1 MKTALKTLFRFIH
14 GNPDGKREA
23 VDNFLNKSED
33 FRLLLAANGKALE
46 LMAEMTEAA
55 RSGHPSGITRV
66 RAYSVMVASS
76 VRQMIERLCRMA
88 PGRYDALRDV
98 FNAIVQDMDRAFA
111 GPPRGPLGPP
121 IIRMRDL
128 RAADLP
134 ETGSKVA
141 MLGEI
146 RAELGAMVPRGFAI
160 TASAFRL
167 FMGANGLDDEIGRLT
182 QIHDGTSL
190 EELSD
195 LARSIRQAIDMAP
208 MPDEL
213 EAAVREQCARLGDI
227 RFAVRSSALGEDSEQ
242 AGFAGQFISKLGA
255 KPAQVTDAYREVVAS
270 MYSATALTYVR
281 NRGLREDGM
290 VMAAG
295 CMEMV
300 NAVAG
305 GVIYTRSPVGGDSDA
320 VIVNAVPGLP
330 CAVVDGSTMAD
341 SFTVDRET
349 GRIRSRDIAEKE
361 IRFILTSGGKVRKEK
376 LFGGKELEPAITDRD
391 VERLT
396 ALALRIEAHFGQPQ
410 DIEWAKDREG
420 LLVIL
425 QCRPLAVC
433 EDASGDRSKHHE
445 PRPDDQESRGL
456 AILSGCI
463 PASPGAAAGCVVKVE
478 TEEDM
483 FRFPDGAVLLAR
495 NARPQLS
502 ALLPRAAA
510 LVAEFGSSVGHL
522 ANVAREYAIPAL
534 IGAPGAVE
542 RLSGVGV
549 VTVNGSNGTI
559 YLGRRKRMI
568 RDEARPTG
576 RVRVTD
582 VGQAL
587 ERVLKF
593 ITPLGLTDP
602 ESPEFRPE
610 GCRSMHDITRFCHEK
625 AVAEMFARDER
636 PVSGARRLT
645 GERALQYWLVD
656 IGGGTSADG
665 TGPAESRRDITIES
679 VRSTPMRALW
689 YGMMAVPWE
698 GPPTPS
704 MDGFMSV
711 MTSAA
716 QNPALAAGVRND
728 MGERN
733 YFIVG
738 GRYCNLQSRFGFH
751 FCTIEGFAGDDPNV
765 NYALFQFKGGGAS
778 MDRRH
783 LRSRLVA
790 EILEKRG
797 FIAEIRDDALFARL
811 EGVSRQAV
819 EQAMAVLGYLL
830 MHTRQIDM
838 SLADPGMV
846 VRYRDKFEADIEK
859 LLAGLPDELREAGCA
874 A

>member
-1 MKTALKTLFRFIH
+1 MKTALKTLFHFIH
-14 GNPDGKREA
+14 GNPEGKREA
-23 VDNFLNKSED
+23 VEKFLNKSEE

-66 RAYSVMVASS
+66 RAFSVMVASS

-88 PGRYDALRDV
+88 PGRYDALREV
-98 FNAIVQDMDRAFA
+98 FNAIVQDMDQAFA
-111 GPPRGPLGPP
+111 GPPKGPLGPTVV
-121 IIRMRDL
+121 RMADL
-128 RAADLP
+128 RAIDLL

-146 RAELGAMVPRGFAI
+146 KAELGAVVPRGFAI
-160 TASAFRL
+160 TASGFRL
-167 FMGANGLDDEIGRLT
+167 FMESTGLDDEINRLI
-182 QIHDGTSL
+182 QIHDGNSL
-190 EELSD
+190 EELTD
-195 LARSIRQAIDMAP
+195 LARSIRQAIDLAP
-208 MPDEL
+208 MPEEL
-213 EAAVREQCARLGDI
+213 ETAVREQCARLGDV
-227 RFAVRSSALGEDSEQ
+227 RLAVRSSALGEDSEQ
-242 AGFAGQFISKLGA
+242 AGFAGQFATRLGV
-255 KPAQVTDAYREVVAS
+255 KPAQVTDAYREVVSS
-270 MYSATALTYVR
+270 MYSATAMTYVR

-295 CMEMV
+295 CMEMI

-305 GVIYTRSPVGGDSDA
+305 GVIYTRPPVGGDSDA

-330 CAVVDGSTMAD
+330 CAVVDGSSMAD
-341 SFTVDRET
+341 SYSVDRET

-376 LFGGKELEPAITDRD
+376 LYGGRELEPAVPDRD
-391 VERLT
+391 IERLA
-396 ALALRIEAHFGQPQ
+396 ALALRIEEHFGHPQ
-410 DIEWAKDREG
+410 DIEWAKDRDG
-420 LLVIL
+420 LIVIL
-425 QCRPLAVC
+425 QCRPLTVC
-433 EDASGDRSKHHE
+433 EDAPGPRSK
-445 PRPDDQESRGL
+445 PWSDDEESRGL

-463 PASPGAAAGCVVKVE
+463 PASPGAAAGYVVKVE

-549 VTVNGSNGTI
+549 ITVNGSNGTI

-568 RDEARPTG
+568 QREARPTA
-576 RVRVTD
+576 RVRTTD
-582 VGQAL
+582 VGLAL
-587 ERVLKF
+587 ERVLRF
-593 ITPLGLTDP
+593 ITPLTLTDP
-602 ESPEFRPE
+602 ESTEFRPE

-625 AVAEMFARDER
+625 AVYEMFAQGDR
-636 PVSGARRLT
+636 PVSGARRLA
-645 GERALQYWLVD
+645 GERAMQYWLVD
-656 IGGGTSADG
+656 IGGGTSADAG
-665 TGPAESRRDITIES
+665 GPANSRRDITIEAVCS
-679 VRSTPMRALW
+679 SPMRALW

-698 GPPTPS
+698 GPPPPT

-716 QNPALAAGVRND
+716 RNPALAAGVRND

-797 FIAEIRDDALFARL
+797 FIAEIREDALFARL

-838 SLADPGMV
+838 SMADPGMT
-846 VRYRDKFEADIEK
+846 VRYRERFEADIER
-859 LLAGLPDELREAGCA
+859 LLEGLPNELREAGCA

>member
-1 MKTALKTLFRFIH
+1 MKTALKTLFHFIH
-14 GNPDGKREA
+14 GNPEGKREA
-23 VDNFLNKSED
+23 VEDFLNKSED
-33 FRLLLAANGKALE
+33 FRLLLSANAKALE
-46 LMAEMTEAA
+46 LMAEMTGAA
-55 RSGHPSGITRV
+55 RSAQPSGIARV

-88 PGRYDALRDV
+88 PGKYEGLRDA
-98 FNAIVQDMDRAFA
+98 FNGIVRNMDQAFA
-111 GPPRGPLGPP
+111 GPSRGPLGPP
-121 IIRMRDL
+121 VVRMRDL
-128 RAADLP
+128 RAMDLP
-134 ETGSKVA
+134 EAGSKVA
-141 MLGEI
+141 MLAEI
-146 RAELGAMVPRGFAI
+146 RAELGAVVPRGFAI

-167 FMGANGLDDEIGRLT
+167 FMEATGLDDEINRLI
-182 QIHDGTSL
+182 QIHDGATL
-190 EELSD
+190 EELND
-195 LARSIRQAIDMAP
+195 LARGIRQAIDLAP
-208 MPDEL
+208 MPHEL
-213 EAAVREQCARLGDI
+213 EEAVREQCARLGDI

-242 AGFAGQFISKLGA
+242 TGFAGQFVSKLGV
-255 KPAQVTDAYREVVAS
+255 KPAQVTDAYREVVSS
-270 MYSATALTYVR
+270 MYSATAITYVR
-281 NRGLREDGM
+281 NRGLREDEM

-295 CMEMV
+295 CMEMID
-300 NAVAG
+300 AVAG
-305 GVIYTRSPVGGDSDA
+305 GVVYTRPPVGGGSDA

-330 CAVVDGSTMAD
+330 CAVVDGSSMAD
-341 SFTVDRET
+341 SFVVDRAT
-349 GRIRSRDIAEKE
+349 GKVKSRDIAEKE
-361 IRFILTSGGKVRKEK
+361 IRFVLTSGGKVRKEK
-376 LFGGKELEPAITDRD
+376 LYGGKELAPAITDHD
-391 VERLT
+391 AERLA
-396 ALALRIEAHFGQPQ
+396 ALALRIEAHFGHPQ
-410 DIEWAKDREG
+410 DIEWAKDRDG
-420 LLVIL
+420 LLVVL
-425 QCRPLAVC
+425 QCRPLTVC
-433 EDASGDRSKHHE
+433 EDAPEHRAAPWSEDE
-445 PRPDDQESRGL
+445 ESRGL

-463 PASPGAAAGCVVKVE
+463 PASPGAAAGYVVKVE

-483 FRFPDGAVLLAR
+483 FRFPDDAVLLAR

-549 VTVNGSNGTI
+549 VTVNGTNGTI

-568 RDEARPTG
+568 RREARPAAKART
-576 RVRVTD
+576 TD
-582 VGQAL
+582 VGLAL

-593 ITPLGLTDP
+593 ITPLALTDP
-602 ESPEFRPE
+602 ESPDFRPG

-625 AVAEMFARDER
+625 AVSEMFAQDDR
-636 PVSGARRLT
+636 PVSGARRLA
-645 GERALQYWLVD
+645 GERDMQYWLVD
-656 IGGGTSADG
+656 IGGGTSADAA
-665 TGPAESRRDITIES
+665 GPAASRRDVTIDA
-679 VRSTPMRALW
+679 VRSGPMRALW

-698 GPPTPS
+698 GPPPPR

-716 QNPALAAGVRND
+716 QNPALEAGMRND

-797 FIAEIRDDALFARL
+797 FIAEIREDALFARL

-838 SLADPGMV
+838 SMADPSMV
-846 VRYRDKFEADIEK
+846 IRYRDKFEADIEE
-859 LLAGLPDELREAGCA
+859 LLEGLPVELRSAGCPA
-874 A
+874 

>member
-1 MKTALKTLFRFIH
+1 MKTALKTLFHFIH
-14 GNPDGKREA
+14 GNPEGKREA
-23 VDNFLNKSED
+23 VEKFLNKSEE
-33 FRLLLAANGKALE
+33 FRLLLSANGKALE
-46 LMAEMTEAA
+46 LMAEMADAA
-55 RSGHPSGITRV
+55 RSGHPSGIARV
-66 RAYSVMVASS
+66 RAYSVMVASG

-88 PGRYDALRDV
+88 PGKYDALRDV
-98 FNAIVQDMDRAFA
+98 FNSIVREMDDAFA
-111 GPPRGPLGPP
+111 GPSKGPLGPP
-121 IIRMRDL
+121 VLRMRDV
-128 RAADLP
+128 RAIDLP

-146 RAELGAMVPRGFAI
+146 RSELGAVVPRGFAI
-160 TASAFRL
+160 TASGYRL
-167 FMGANGLDDEIGRLT
+167 FMESTGLDDEINRLI
-182 QIHDGTSL
+182 QIHDGTTL
-190 EELSD
+190 EELND
-195 LARSIRQAIDMAP
+195 LARNIRQAIDLAP
-208 MPDEL
+208 MPPEL
-213 EAAVREQCARLGDI
+213 EEAVRAECARLGDI

-242 AGFAGQFISKLGA
+242 TGFAGQFISKLGV
-255 KPAQVTDAYREVVAS
+255 KPAQVTDAYRAVISS
-270 MYSATALTYVR
+270 MYSATAITYVR
-281 NRGLREDGM
+281 NRGLREDEM
-290 VMAAG
+290 IMAAG

-305 GVIYTRSPVGGDSDA
+305 GVVYTRPPVGGGAD
-320 VIVNAVPGLP
+320 VLIVNAVPGLP
-330 CAVVDGSTMAD
+330 SAVVDGSSMAD
-341 SFTVDRET
+341 SWTVDRET
-349 GRIRSRDIAEKE
+349 LAIRTRDVAEKQ
-361 IRFILTSGGKVRKEK
+361 IRFVLTSGGQVRKEK
-376 LFGGKELEPAITDRD
+376 LYGGKELEPAITDHD
-391 VERLT
+391 IERL
-396 ALALRIEAHFGQPQ
+396 ASLALRIEAHFGRPQ
-410 DIEWAKDREG
+410 DIEWAKDRDG
-420 LLVIL
+420 LIVIL
-425 QCRPLAVC
+425 QCRPLNVC
-433 EDASGDRSKHHE
+433 EDTDASLSD
-445 PRPDDQESRGL
+445 PRAEDEESRGL

-463 PASPGAAAGCVVKVE
+463 PASPGAAAGYVVKVE

-549 VTVNGSNGTI
+549 ITVNGTNGTI

-568 RDEARPTG
+568 QREARPAAKIH
-576 RVRVTD
+576 VTD
-582 VGQAL
+582 VGLAL

-593 ITPLGLTDP
+593 ITPLNLTDP

-610 GCRSMHDITRFCHEK
+610 GCRSMHDITRFCHEM
-625 AVAEMFARDER
+625 AVTEMFAPGER
-636 PVSGARRLT
+636 PVTGARRLA
-645 GERALQYWLVD
+645 GERAMQYWLVD
-656 IGGGTSADG
+656 IGGGTRSADASG
-665 TGPAESRRDITIES
+665 SEDTRRNIGIED
-679 VRSTPMRALW
+679 VRSAPMRALW
-689 YGMMAVPWE
+689 YGMMAIPWE
-698 GPPTPS
+698 GPPAPS

-738 GRYCNLQSRFGFH
+738 SRYCNLQSRFGFH
-751 FCTIEGFAGDDPNV
+751 FCTIEGFAGDDPNM

-783 LRSRLVA
+783 MRSRLVA

-797 FIAEIRDDALFARL
+797 FIAEIREDALFARL
-811 EGVSRQAV
+811 EGVGCRAV

-838 SLADPGMV
+838 SMADPATV
-846 VRYRDKFEADIEK
+846 IRYRDKFEADIET
-859 LLAGLPDELREAGCA
+859 LLEGLPGELREAGCA
-874 A
+874 Q

>member
-1 MKTALKTLFRFIH
+1 MKTALKTLFHFIH
-14 GNPDGKREA
+14 GNPEGKREA
-23 VDNFLNKSED
+23 VDKFLNKSED
-33 FRLLLAANGKALE
+33 FRLLLSANGKALE
-46 LMAEMTEAA
+46 LMAEMTDAA
-55 RSGHPSGITRV
+55 RSGQPSGITRV

-88 PGRYDALRDV
+88 PGKYDGLREA
-98 FNAIVQDMDRAFA
+98 FNEIVRNMDQAFS
-111 GPPRGPLGPP
+111 GPAKGPLGPP
-121 IIRMRDL
+121 VLRMRDV
-128 RAADLP
+128 RAIDLP

-146 RAELGAMVPRGFAI
+146 RAELGAIVPRGFAI

-167 FMGANGLDDEIGRLT
+167 FMQTTGLDDEINRLI
-182 QIHDGTSL
+182 QIHDGTTL

-195 LARSIRQAIDMAP
+195 LAASIRQAIDLAP
-208 MPDEL
+208 MPREL
-213 EAAVREQCARLGDI
+213 EEAVREQCARLGDI

-242 AGFAGQFISKLGA
+242 TGFAGQFVSKLGV
-255 KPAQVTDAYREVVAS
+255 KPPQVTDAYRAVIAS
-270 MYSATALTYVR
+270 MYSATAITYVR
-281 NRGLREDGM
+281 NRGLREDEM
-290 VMAAG
+290 VMAVG

-300 NAVAG
+300 DAVAG
-305 GVIYTRSPVGGDSDA
+305 GVIYTRPPVGGGLDK
-320 VIVNAVPGLP
+320 VIINAVPGLP
-330 CAVVDGSTMAD
+330 CAVVDGSSLAD
-341 SFTVDRET
+341 SWTVDRET
-349 GRIRSRDIAEKE
+349 GKIVTRDIAEKE
-361 IRFILTSGGKVRKEK
+361 IRFVLTSGGQVRKEK
-376 LFGGKELEPAITDRD
+376 LYGGRELAPAISDHD
-391 VERLT
+391 AERLA
-396 ALALRIEAHFGQPQ
+396 ALALRIEAHFGHPQ
-410 DIEWAKDREG
+410 DIEWARDREG

-425 QCRPLAVC
+425 QCRPLTIC
-433 EDASGDRSKHHE
+433 EE
-445 PRPDDQESRGL
+445 PAELPATDEESRSL

-463 PASPGAAAGCVVKVE
+463 PASPGAAAGYVVKVE
-478 TEEDM
+478 TDEDM

-522 ANVAREYAIPAL
+522 ANVAREYGIPAL

-549 VTVNGSNGTI
+549 ITVNGNNGTI

-568 RDEARPTG
+568 EREARPTA
-576 RVRVTD
+576 RMRTTD
-582 VGQAL
+582 VGLAL
-587 ERVLKF
+587 ERVLTF
-593 ITPLGLTDP
+593 ITPLHLTDP
-602 ESPEFRPE
+602 ESPDFRPD

-625 AVAEMFARDER
+625 AVSEMFTQDER
-636 PVSGARRLT
+636 PVAGARRLT
-645 GERALQYWLVD
+645 GQQAMQYWLVD
-656 IGGGTSADG
+656 IGGGTSG
-665 TGPAESRRDITIES
+665 TDQAGGESRRNITIGD
-679 VRSTPMRALW
+679 VRSSPMRALW

-698 GPPTPS
+698 GPPAPT

-738 GRYCNLQSRFGFH
+738 GHYCNLQSRFGFH

-778 MDRRH
+778 MDRRQM
-783 LRSRLVA
+783 RSRLVA
-790 EILEKRG
+790 EVLEKRG
-797 FIAEIRDDALFARL
+797 FIVEIRDDALFARL

-819 EQAMAVLGYLL
+819 EQAMAMLGYLL

-838 SLADPGMV
+838 SMAAPAMV
-846 VRYRDKFEADIEK
+846 VHYRDKFEADIEE
-859 LLAGLPDELREAGCA
+859 LLEGLPGELREAGCTA
-874 A
+874 

>member
-1 MKTALKTLFRFIH
+1 MKTALKTLFHFIH

-23 VDNFLNKSED
+23 VENFLNKSED
-33 FRLLLAANGKALE
+33 FRLLLAANSKALE

-88 PGRYDALRDV
+88 PGRYDSLREV
-98 FNAIVQDMDRAFA
+98 FNTIVQDMDQAFA

-121 IIRMRDL
+121 VVRMADL
-128 RAADLP
+128 RAIDLP

-146 RAELGAMVPRGFAI
+146 KAELGAVVPRGFAI
-160 TASAFRL
+160 TASGFRL
-167 FMGANGLDDEIGRLT
+167 FMEATGLDDEINRLI

-190 EELSD
+190 EELND
-195 LARSIRQAIDMAP
+195 LARSIRQAIDLAP

-242 AGFAGQFISKLGA
+242 AGFAGQFITRLGV
-255 KPAQVTDAYREVVAS
+255 KPAQVTDAYREVVSS
-270 MYSATALTYVR
+270 MYSATAMTYVR

-305 GVIYTRSPVGGDSDA
+305 GVVYTRPPVGGDSDA

-330 CAVVDGSTMAD
+330 CAVVDGSSMAD
-341 SFTVDRET
+341 SYAVDRET
-349 GRIRSRDIAEKE
+349 GRIMNRDIAEKE
-361 IRFILTSGGKVRKEK
+361 IRFVLTSGGKVRKEK
-376 LFGGKELEPAITDRD
+376 LFGGKELEPAVTDRD
-391 VERLT
+391 VERLA
-396 ALALRIEAHFGQPQ
+396 ALALRIEEHFGHPQ
-410 DIEWAKDREG
+410 DIEWAKDRDG
-420 LLVIL
+420 LIVIL
-425 QCRPLAVC
+425 QCRPLTIC
-433 EDASGDRSKHHE
+433 EDASAAGPK
-445 PRPDDQESRGL
+445 PWTDDEESRGL

-463 PASPGAAAGCVVKVE
+463 PASPGAAAGYVVKVE

-483 FRFPDGAVLLAR
+483 FRFPDGAILLAR

-549 VTVNGSNGTI
+549 ITVNGTNGTI

-568 RDEARPTG
+568 QQEARPTA
-576 RVRVTD
+576 RVRTTD
-582 VGQAL
+582 VGLAL

-593 ITPLGLTDP
+593 ITPLTLTDP
-602 ESPEFRPE
+602 ESPDFRPE

-625 AVAEMFARDER
+625 AVYEMFAQGDR
-636 PVSGARRLT
+636 PVSGARRLA
-645 GERALQYWLVD
+645 GERAMQYWLVD
-656 IGGGTSADG
+656 IGGGTSEDAG
-665 TGPAESRRDITIES
+665 GPADPRRDVTIEA

-698 GPPTPS
+698 GPPPPT

-716 QNPALAAGVRND
+716 QNPALVAGARND

-783 LRSRLVA
+783 MRSRLVA

-811 EGVSRQAV
+811 EGVSRRAV

-830 MHTRQIDM
+830 IHTRQIDM

-846 VRYRDKFEADIEK
+846 VRYRDRFETDIEK
-859 LLAGLPDELREAGCA
+859 LLEGLPHALREAGCA

>member
-1 MKTALKTLFRFIH
+1 MKTALKTLFHFIH
-14 GNPDGKREA
+14 GNPEGKREA
-23 VDNFLNKSED
+23 VEHFLNKSED

-55 RSGHPSGITRV
+55 RSGQPSGITRV

-88 PGRYDALRDV
+88 PGRYDGLRDV
-98 FNAIVQDMDRAFA
+98 FNGIVRDMDQAFA

-121 IIRMRDL
+121 VVRMADL
-128 RAADLP
+128 RAIDLP

-146 RAELGAMVPRGFAI
+146 KAELGAVVPRGFAI
-160 TASAFRL
+160 TASGFRL
-167 FMGANGLDDEIGRLT
+167 FMEATGLDDEINRLI

-190 EELSD
+190 EELND
-195 LARSIRQAIDMAP
+195 LARSIRQAIDLAP

-213 EAAVREQCARLGDI
+213 EAAVRAQCARLGDI

-242 AGFAGQFISKLGA
+242 AGFAGQFVTRLGV
-255 KPAQVTDAYREVVAS
+255 KPAQVTDAYREVVSS
-270 MYSATALTYVR
+270 MYSATAMTYVR

-295 CMEMV
+295 CMEMI

-305 GVIYTRSPVGGDSDA
+305 GVVYTRPPVDGDSDA

-330 CAVVDGSTMAD
+330 CAVVDGSSMAD
-341 SFTVDRET
+341 SYAVDRET
-349 GRIRSRDIAEKE
+349 GRIIGRDIAEKE
-361 IRFILTSGGKVRKEK
+361 IRFVLTSGGKVRKEK
-376 LFGGKELEPAITDRD
+376 LFGGRELEPAVSDRD
-391 VERLT
+391 VERLA
-396 ALALRIEAHFGQPQ
+396 ALALRIEKHFGHPQ
-410 DIEWAKDREG
+410 DIEWAKDRDG
-420 LLVIL
+420 LIVIL
-425 QCRPLAVC
+425 QCRPLTVC
-433 EDASGDRSKHHE
+433 GDAACAGSK
-445 PRPDDQESRGL
+445 PWADDEESRGL

-463 PASPGAAAGCVVKVE
+463 PASPGAAAGYVVKVE

-483 FRFPDGAVLLAR
+483 FRFPDGAILLAR

-522 ANVAREYAIPAL
+522 ANVAREYAVPAL

-549 VTVNGSNGTI
+549 VTVNGTNGTI

-568 RDEARPTG
+568 RQEARPTA

-582 VGQAL
+582 VGLAL
-587 ERVLKF
+587 ERVLRF
-593 ITPLGLTDP
+593 ITPLSLTDP
-602 ESPEFRPE
+602 ESPDFRPE

-625 AVAEMFARDER
+625 AVSEMFAQDDR
-636 PVSGARRLT
+636 PVSGARRLA
-645 GERALQYWLVD
+645 GERAMQYWLVD
-656 IGGGTSADG
+656 IGGGTSADAAG
-665 TGPAESRRDITIES
+665 EADSRRDVTIEA

-698 GPPTPS
+698 GPPPPT

-716 QNPALAAGVRND
+716 QNPALAAGARND

-838 SLADPGMV
+838 SLADPAMV

-859 LLAGLPDELREAGCA
+859 LLEGLPEELREAGCA

>member
-1 MKTALKTLFRFIH
+1 MKTALKTLFHFIH
-14 GNPDGKREA
+14 GNPEGKREA
-23 VDNFLNKSED
+23 TEKFLNKSED

-46 LMAEMTEAA
+46 LMAEMTGAA

-88 PGRYDALRDV
+88 PGRYDGLREV

-111 GPPRGPLGPP
+111 GPEKGPLGPP
-121 IIRMRDL
+121 VIRMRDL

-146 RAELGAMVPRGFAI
+146 RAELGALVPGGFAI

-167 FMGANGLDDEIGRLT
+167 FMESTGLDDEINRLI

-190 EELSD
+190 EELND
-195 LARSIRQAIDMAP
+195 LARSIRQAVDLAP

-213 EAAVREQCARLGDI
+213 ETAVREQCARMGDV
-227 RFAVRSSALGEDSEQ
+227 RLAVRSSALGEDSEQ
-242 AGFAGQFISKLGA
+242 TGFAGQFLSRLGV
-255 KPAQVTDAYREVVAS
+255 KPAQVTDAYREVVSS

-290 VMAAG
+290 VMAVG
-295 CMEMV
+295 CMEMI

-305 GVIYTRSPVGGDSDA
+305 GVVYTRPPVGGDADT
-320 VIVNAVPGLP
+320 VVVNAVPGLP
-330 CAVVDGSTMAD
+330 CAVVDGSSMAD
-341 SFTVDRET
+341 SYAVDRET
-349 GRIRSRDIAEKE
+349 GRIRSRDIAHKE
-361 IRFILTSGGKVRKEK
+361 IRFVLTSGGKVRKEK
-376 LFGGKELEPAITDRD
+376 LYGGKELEPAIPDRD
-391 VERLT
+391 VERLA
-396 ALALRIEAHFGQPQ
+396 ALALRIEAHFGHPQ
-410 DIEWAKDREG
+410 DIEWAKDRDG

-425 QCRPLAVC
+425 QCRPLTVC
-433 EDASGDRSKHHE
+433 EDVHGTQSVPWA
-445 PRPDDQESRGL
+445 DDEESRGL

-463 PASPGAAAGCVVKVE
+463 PASPGAAAGCVIKVE

-549 VTVNGSNGTI
+549 ITVNGTNGTI

-568 RDEARPTG
+568 QREARPAA
-576 RVRVTD
+576 RVRMTD
-582 VGQAL
+582 VGLAL

-593 ITPLGLTDP
+593 ITPLNLTDP
-602 ESPEFRPE
+602 ESPDFRPE

-625 AVAEMFARDER
+625 AVSEMFAQGER
-636 PVSGARRLT
+636 PVSGARRLA
-645 GERALQYWLVD
+645 GERAMQYWLVD
-656 IGGGTSADG
+656 IGGGTSTDAGKPAD
-665 TGPAESRRDITIES
+665 SRREITIES

-698 GPPTPS
+698 GPPPPT

-716 QNPALAAGVRND
+716 RNPALATGVRND

-738 GRYCNLQSRFGFH
+738 GGYCNLQSRFGFH

-811 EGVSRQAV
+811 EGVSRKGV

-838 SLADPGMV
+838 SMADPGMV
-846 VRYRDKFEADIEK
+846 VRYRDRFEADIES
-859 LLAGLPDELREAGCA
+859 LLEGLPGELREAGCA

>member
-1 MKTALKTLFRFIH
+1 MKTALKTLFHFIH
-14 GNPDGKREA
+14 GNPEGKREA
-23 VDNFLNKSED
+23 VDSFLNKSED
-33 FRLLLAANGKALE
+33 FRLLLSANGKALE
-46 LMAEMTEAA
+46 LMAEMTDAA

-88 PGRYDALRDV
+88 PGRYDGLRDV
-98 FNAIVQDMDRAFA
+98 FNGIVRDMDQAFA
-111 GPPRGPLGPP
+111 GPSRGPLGPP
-121 IIRMRDL
+121 VVRMRDL
-128 RAADLP
+128 RAIDLP
-134 ETGSKVA
+134 EAGSKVA

-146 RAELGAMVPRGFAI
+146 RAELGAVVPRGFAI

-167 FMGANGLDDEIGRLT
+167 FMEETGLDDEINRLI
-182 QIHDGTSL
+182 QIHDGTTL
-190 EELSD
+190 EELND
-195 LARSIRQAIDMAP
+195 LARSIRQAIDLAP
-208 MPDEL
+208 MPREL
-213 EAAVREQCARLGDI
+213 EEAVREQCARLGDI
-227 RFAVRSSALGEDSEQ
+227 RFAVRSSALNEDSEQ
-242 AGFAGQFISKLGA
+242 TGFAGQFISKLGV
-255 KPAQVTDAYREVVAS
+255 KPAQVTDAYRAVISS
-270 MYSATALTYVR
+270 MYSATAITYVR
-281 NRGLREDGM
+281 NRGLREDEM

-295 CMEMV
+295 CMEMI

-305 GVIYTRSPVGGDSDA
+305 GVVYTRPPVGGDSDTL
-320 VIVNAVPGLP
+320 IVNAVPGLP
-330 CAVVDGSTMAD
+330 CAVVDGSSMAD
-341 SFTVDRET
+341 SFGVDRGT

-361 IRFILTSGGKVRKEK
+361 IRFVMTSGGQVRKEK
-376 LFGGKELEPAITDRD
+376 LYGGRELEPAVSDHD
-391 VERLT
+391 VERLA
-396 ALALRIEAHFGQPQ
+396 ALALRIEAHFGRPQ

-420 LLVIL
+420 LIVIL
-425 QCRPLAVC
+425 QCRPLTVC
-433 EDASGDRSKHHE
+433 EDAPA
-445 PRPDDQESRGL
+445 PRPELRSEDEESQGL

-463 PASPGAAAGCVVKVE
+463 PASPGAAAGYVVKVE

-549 VTVNGSNGTI
+549 ITVNGTNGTI

-568 RDEARPTG
+568 QREARPAAK
-576 RVRVTD
+576 VRSTD
-582 VGQAL
+582 VELAL
-587 ERVLKF
+587 DRVLKF

-625 AVAEMFARDER
+625 AVAEMFTQGDR
-636 PVSGARRLT
+636 PVSGARRLA
-645 GERALQYWLVD
+645 GERAMQYWLVD

-665 TGPAESRRDITIES
+665 AGLADSSRSITIEA
-679 VRSTPMRALW
+679 VRSSPMRALW
-689 YGMMAVPWE
+689 HGMMAVHWE
-698 GPPTPS
+698 GPPPPRLDS
-704 MDGFMSV
+704 FMSV

-716 QNPALAAGVRND
+716 QNPALTAGARND

-738 GRYCNLQSRFGFH
+738 GSYCNLQSRFGFH
-751 FCTIEGFAGDDPNV
+751 FCTVEGFAGDDPNV

-797 FIAEIRDDALFARL
+797 FIAEIREDALFARL

-838 SLADPGMV
+838 SMADPGMV
-846 VRYRDKFEADIEK
+846 VHYREHFEADIEA
-859 LLAGLPDELREAGCA
+859 LLEDLPGELREAGCA
-874 A
+874 P

>member
-1 MKTALKTLFRFIH
+1 MKTALKTLFHFIH
-14 GNPDGKREA
+14 GNPEGKREA
-23 VDNFLNKSED
+23 VENFLNKSED

-46 LMAEMTEAA
+46 LMAEMTDAA

-88 PGRYDALRDV
+88 PGKYDGLRDV
-98 FNAIVQDMDRAFA
+98 FNGIVRDMDQAFA
-111 GPPRGPLGPP
+111 GPSKGPLGPP
-121 IIRMRDL
+121 VVRMRDL
-128 RAADLP
+128 RAIDLP

-141 MLGEI
+141 LLAEI
-146 RAELGAMVPRGFAI
+146 RAELGAVVPRGFAI

-167 FMGANGLDDEIGRLT
+167 FMEETGLDDEINRLI
-182 QIHDGTSL
+182 QIHDGTTL
-190 EELSD
+190 EELND
-195 LARSIRQAIDMAP
+195 LAQSIRQAIDLAP
-208 MPDEL
+208 MPREL
-213 EAAVREQCARLGDI
+213 EEAVREQCARLGDI

-242 AGFAGQFISKLGA
+242 TGFAGQFISKLGV
-255 KPAQVTDAYREVVAS
+255 KPAQVTDAYRAVISS
-270 MYSATALTYVR
+270 MYSATAITYVR
-281 NRGLREDGM
+281 NRGLREDEM

-295 CMEMV
+295 CMEMID
-300 NAVAG
+300 AVAG
-305 GVIYTRSPVGGDSDA
+305 GVVYTRPPVGGDSDA

-330 CAVVDGSTMAD
+330 CAVVDGSSMAD
-341 SFTVDRET
+341 SFIVDRGT
-349 GRIRSRDIAEKE
+349 GRIRNRDIADKE
-361 IRFILTSGGKVRKEK
+361 IRFVLTSGGKVRKEK
-376 LFGGKELEPAITDRD
+376 LYGGKELAPAISDHD
-391 VERLT
+391 AERLA
-396 ALALRIEAHFGQPQ
+396 ALALRIEAHFGRPQ
-410 DIEWAKDREG
+410 DIEWAKDRDG
-420 LLVIL
+420 LLVVL
-425 QCRPLAVC
+425 QCRPLTVC
-433 EDASGDRSKHHE
+433 EDPSDSRTEAWSEDE
-445 PRPDDQESRGL
+445 ESRGL

-463 PASPGAAAGCVVKVE
+463 PASPGAAAGYVVKVE

-549 VTVNGSNGTI
+549 ITVNGTNGTI

-568 RDEARPTG
+568 QREARPAAK
-576 RVRVTD
+576 VRTTD
-582 VGQAL
+582 VGLAL

-625 AVAEMFARDER
+625 AVSEMFAPGDR
-636 PVSGARRLT
+636 PVSGARRLA
-645 GERALQYWLVD
+645 GERAMQYWLVD

-665 TGPAESRRDITIES
+665 EGPADSRRNIGIEA
-679 VRSTPMRALW
+679 VRSSPMRALW

-698 GPPTPS
+698 GPPPPR

-716 QNPALAAGVRND
+716 RNPALEAGARND

-797 FIAEIRDDALFARL
+797 FIAEIREDALFARL

-838 SLADPGMV
+838 SMADPSMV
-846 VRYRDKFEADIEK
+846 IRYRDKFEADIEN
-859 LLAGLPDELREAGCA
+859 LLEGLPGELREAGCA

>member
-1 MKTALKTLFRFIH
+1 
-14 GNPDGKREA
+14 
-23 VDNFLNKSED
+23 
-33 FRLLLAANGKALE
+33 
-46 LMAEMTEAA
+46 
-55 RSGHPSGITRV
+55 
-66 RAYSVMVASS
+66 MVAAG

-88 PGRYDALRDV
+88 PGRYESLREV
-98 FNAIVQDMDRAFA
+98 FNKIVQDMDQAFA
-111 GPPRGPLGPP
+111 VPAKGPLGPP
-121 IIRMRDL
+121 VIPMRDL
-128 RAADLP
+128 RAVDLS

-146 RAELGAMVPRGFAI
+146 RQELGAMVPRGFAI
-160 TASAFRL
+160 TASGFRL
-167 FMGANGLDDEIGRLT
+167 FMESNGLDDEINRLI
-182 QIHDGTSL
+182 QIHDGSSL

-195 LARSIRQAIDMAP
+195 LARNIRQVVDLAP

-213 EAAVREQCARLGDI
+213 EAAVRTECARLGNV
-227 RFAVRSSALGEDSEQ
+227 RLAVRSSALGEDSEQ
-242 AGFAGQFISKLGA
+242 AGFAGQFISKLGV

-270 MYSATALTYVR
+270 MYSATAMTYVR

-295 CMEMV
+295 CMEMI

-305 GVIYTRSPVGGDSDA
+305 GVVYTRHPVGGYSDA

-330 CAVVDGSTMAD
+330 CAVVDGSSMAD
-341 SFTVDRET
+341 AYSVDRET
-349 GRIRSRDIAEKE
+349 GRITSRDIAQKE
-361 IRFILTSGGKVRKEK
+361 IRFVLTSGGQVRKEK
-376 LFGGKELEPAITDRD
+376 LYGGRELEPAISDED
-391 VERLT
+391 VERLA
-396 ALALRIEAHFGQPQ
+396 ALALRIETHFGQPQ

-420 LLVIL
+420 LLVVL
-425 QCRPLAVC
+425 QCRPLTVC
-433 EDASGDRSKHHE
+433 ENAPVDRPE
-445 PRPDDQESRGL
+445 PLSDDQESRGL

-463 PASPGAAAGCVVKVE
+463 PASPGAAAGCVVMVE

-549 VTVNGSNGTI
+549 ITVNGTTGTI

-568 RDEARPTG
+568 RQESRPTARG
-576 RVRVTD
+576 RTTD
-582 VGQAL
+582 VRLAL

-593 ITPLGLTDP
+593 ITPLNLTNP
-602 ESPEFRPE
+602 ESPDFRPE
-610 GCRSMHDITRFCHEK
+610 KCRSMHDITRFCHEK
-625 AVAEMFARDER
+625 AVNEMFAPGDR
-636 PVSGARRLT
+636 PVSGARRLA
-645 GERALQYWLVD
+645 GERAMQYWLVD
-656 IGGGTSADG
+656 IGGGTLADADKPG
-665 TGPAESRRDITIES
+665 DSRRDIGINA
-679 VRSTPMRALW
+679 VRSRPMRALW

-698 GPPTPS
+698 GPPPAT

-716 QNPALAAGVRND
+716 QNPSLAAGTRND

-738 GRYCNLQSRFGFH
+738 SRYCNLQSRFGFH
-751 FCTIEGFAGDDPNV
+751 FCTIEGFAGDDPNE

-811 EGVSRQAV
+811 EGVGREAV
-819 EQAMAVLGYLL
+819 EQAMVVLGYLL

-838 SLADPGMV
+838 SMADPGAA
-846 VRYRDKFEADIEK
+846 VRYRDRFEADIGK
-859 LLAGLPDELREAGCA
+859 LLEGLPGELRKAGCPS
-874 A
+874 

>member
-14 GNPDGKREA
+14 GNPGGERETTER
-23 VDNFLNKSED
+23 FLNKSED

-55 RSGHPSGITRV
+55 RSGHPSGIARV
-66 RAYSVMVASS
+66 RADSVMTAAA

-88 PGRYDALRDV
+88 PGRYDALREI
-98 FNAIVQDMDRAFA
+98 FNAIVRDMDQAFA
-111 GPPRGPLGPP
+111 GPPKGPLGPP
-121 IIRMRDL
+121 VIPMRELRALDL
-128 RAADLP
+128 R

-146 RAELGAMVPRGFAI
+146 RAELGVQVPQGFAI
-160 TASAFRL
+160 TASGFRL
-167 FMGANGLDDEIGRLT
+167 FMESNGLDDEINRLI

-195 LARSIRQAIDMAP
+195 LARSIRQAIDLAL

-213 EAAVREQCARLGDI
+213 ETAVREQCSRMGDVRL
-227 RFAVRSSALGEDSEQ
+227 AVRSSALGEDSEQ
-242 AGFAGQFISKLGA
+242 TGFAGQFVSRLGV
-255 KPAQVTDAYREVVAS
+255 KPAQVTDAYREVVSS

-305 GVIYTRSPVGGDSDA
+305 GVVYTRPPVGGEADT

-330 CAVVDGSTMAD
+330 CAVVDGSSMAD
-341 SFTVDRET
+341 SYAVNRET
-349 GRIRSRDIAEKE
+349 GRIESRDIAQKE

-376 LFGGKELEPAITDRD
+376 LYGGRELEPAVPDHD
-391 VERLT
+391 VERL
-396 ALALRIEAHFGQPQ
+396 ASLALRIEAHFGHPQ
-410 DIEWAKDREG
+410 DIEWAKARDGR
-420 LLVIL
+420 LVIL

-433 EDASGDRSKHHE
+433 GAA
-445 PRPDDQESRGL
+445 PRNEQKPWTDDEESRGL

-463 PASPGAAAGCVVKVE
+463 PASPGAASGYVVKVE

-483 FRFPDGAVLLAR
+483 FRFPDGAILLAR

-522 ANVAREYAIPAL
+522 ANVAREYGIPAL

-549 VTVNGSNGTI
+549 ITVNGSNGTI

-568 RDEARPTG
+568 LRESRPTA
-576 RVRVTD
+576 RTARMTD
-582 VGQAL
+582 VERAL
-587 ERVLKF
+587 KRVLAY
-593 ITPLGLTDP
+593 ITPLHLTDP

-625 AVAEMFARDER
+625 AVNEMFARDDR
-636 PVSGARRLT
+636 PVSGARRLA
-645 GERALQYWLVD
+645 GERAMQYWLVD
-656 IGGGTSADG
+656 IGGGTSTDADG
-665 TGPAESRRDITIES
+665 PDEARREITIEA
-679 VRSTPMRALW
+679 VRSGPMRALW

-698 GPPTPS
+698 GPPPPT

-751 FCTIEGFAGDDPNV
+751 FCTIEGFAGDDPNA
-765 NYALFQFKGGGAS
+765 NYALFQFKGGGAG

-797 FIAEIRDDALFARL
+797 FIAEIRADALFARL
-811 EGVSRQAV
+811 EGVGRRAV
-819 EQAMAVLGYLL
+819 EQAIAVLGYLL

-838 SLADPGMV
+838 SMADPGMAA
-846 VRYRDKFEADIEK
+846 RYRERFEADLEK
-859 LLAGLPDELREAGCA
+859 LLEGLPEALREAGCA